1 MHGAVVARSMS
12 AAVDFASGVFEN
24 ALAVRCGSRQRPAVQ
39 LILSNRQRRV
49 RFDVEWLRQFAAMA
63 LGECVRH
70 SGDGLFALKGL
81 PGVEVAVVSDAV
93 IADVHRKFMDVPGA
107 TDVITFDHGELVL
120 SADTA
125 KRYAAEHGHEVA
137 EELALYVVHGLLHL
151 NGFDDLEPKARARM
165 HRVQNRVW
173 LGLRERFPLVSREEK

>member
-1 MHGAVVARSMS
+1 MS
-12 AAVDFASGVFEN
+12 AVVDFASGLFEK
-24 ALAVRCGSRQRPAVQ
+24 ALAARRGSGQPRAVQ
-39 LILSNRQRRV
+39 MILSNRQRRV
-49 RFDVEWLRQFAAMA
+49 RFDVEWLRQFAALA
-63 LGECVRH
+63 LAECVRH

-93 IADVHRKFMDVPGA
+93 IADVHRKFMNVPGA

-125 KRYAAEHGHEVA
+125 KRCAAEHGHGIV

-173 LGLRERFPLVSREEK
+173 LGLRERFPTALRGKK

>member
-1 MHGAVVARSMS
+1 MW
-12 AAVDFASGVFEN
+12 
-24 ALAVRCGSRQRPAVQ
+24 CGSGQPRAVQ

-49 RFDVEWLRQFAAMA
+49 RFDVEWLRQFAALA
-63 LGECVRH
+63 LAECVRH

-81 PGVEVAVVSDAV
+81 PGVEIAVVSDAV
-93 IADVHRKFMDVPGA
+93 IAGVHRKFMNVPGA

-125 KRYAAEHGHEVA
+125 KRCAAEHGHGIG

-151 NGFDDLEPKARARM
+151 NGFDDLSPRERAKM
-165 HRVQNRVW
+165 HRVQDRIW
-173 LGLRERFPLVSREEK
+173 LALRERFPTTQRGEK